1 MWEKKFCS
9 FKIEA
14 SAWNVV
20 LQVVTPDQ
28 LTSIQ
33 ATIDTLRGKVE
44 VLEGNV
50 DGIAGKVTPFLLLD
64 STTLF

>member
-1 MWEKKFCS
+1 MSPKTETKSCS

-14 SAWNVV
+14 NSWNVV

-33 ATIDTLRGKVE
+33 VTVDTLRGKVE
-44 VLEGNV
+44 DLEGDVDDIVGNV
-50 DGIAGKVTPFLLLD
+50 DCSYF
-64 STTLF
+64 